1 RNFLIPEEFPEGC
14 YGMSFH
20 FMDTV
25 THKETPRKPGQR
37 DQSAFNYEFKNLHQ
51 DIPRQYPAAHPP
63 HDDPAVDEEVPYG
76 RNPDS

>member
-1 RNFLIPEEFPEGC
+1 MPSPHDETAYSDFSNAEKQRNFLIPEEFPEGC

-37 DQSAFNYEFKNLHQ
+37 DQSAFNYEFKN
-51 DIPRQYPAAHPP
+51 
-63 HDDPAVDEEVPYG
+63 
-76 RNPDS
+76 